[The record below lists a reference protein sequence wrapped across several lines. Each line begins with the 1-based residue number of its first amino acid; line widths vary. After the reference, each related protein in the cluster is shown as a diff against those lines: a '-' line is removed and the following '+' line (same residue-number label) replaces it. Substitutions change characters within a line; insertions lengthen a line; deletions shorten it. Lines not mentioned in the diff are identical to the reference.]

1 MWATELD
8 TSLSST
14 ICQPSSIDN
23 RPRETVLPTLGN
35 PSCTC
40 HAGYLQ
46 VDGSIMSEEF
56 FKAAYYGILKS
67 EQQVIRIKKEFIA
80 WFIYILQTIPDVIFN
95 RTRQL

>member
-1 MWATELD
+1 
-8 TSLSST
+8 
-14 ICQPSSIDN
+14 
-23 RPRETVLPTLGN
+23 
-35 PSCTC
+35 
-40 HAGYLQ
+40 
-46 VDGSIMSEEF
+46 MSEEF